1 MADERDTKVQEALQ
15 SANIGQDIPN
25 SPTSFREETS
35 SEIAAPIKAHYSLKK
50 DESTPRIGASVPIRS
65 SQYKEET
72 AAEIAAPVPV
82 IRRQSQQQAG
92 QGQKTQAAAGTGVGT
107 LALALSILSLF
118 VLPILFGAAGIVLG
132 FVARRKGATG
142 LGAWAIGI
150 GAISIVIGI
159 FILPFF

>member
-15 SANIGQDIPN
+15 SSNIGQDIPN
-25 SPTSFREETS
+25 SPTSFREETA
-35 SEIAAPIKAHYSLKK
+35 SEIAEPIKAHYTLKK
-50 DESTPRIGASVPIRS
+50 DESVPRIGASVPIRTS
-65 SQYKEET
+65 EYREET
-72 AAEIAAPVPV
+72 AAEIAAPAPL
-82 IRRQSQQQAG
+82 IRGREHEEERE
-92 QGQKTQAAAGTGVGT
+92 KAAGGTGIGT
-107 LALALSILSLF
+107 LALILSILSLF

-132 FVARRKGATG
+132 FVARRRGANG

>member
-1 MADERDTKVQEALQ
+1 MADERDTKVQEALR
-15 SANIGQDIPN
+15 SSTIGQDIPN

-35 SEIAAPIKAHYSLKK
+35 TELTEPIKAHYTLKK
-50 DESTPRIGASVPIRS
+50 DESAPRIGDSVPIRS

-72 AAEIAAPVPV
+72 AAEIAAPVPL
-82 IRRQSQQQAG
+82 IRRREQSDERE
-92 QGQKTQAAAGTGVGT
+92 KAAGGTGLGT
-107 LALALSILSLF
+107 LALVLSILSLF
-118 VLPILFGAAGIVLG
+118 VMPILFGAAGIVLG
-132 FVARRKGATG
+132 FVARRRGANG

>member
-25 SPTSFREETS
+25 SPTTYREETA
-35 SEIAAPIKAHYSLKK
+35 SEIAAPIKAHYTLKK
-50 DESTPRIGASVPIRS
+50 DDNNPNIGASVPMRS
-65 SQYKEET
+65 SEYREET
-72 AAEIAAPVPV
+72 AAEIAAPVPL
-82 IRRQSQQQAG
+82 IRRKEQT
-92 QGQKTQAAAGTGVGT
+92 GQKENAAGGTGLGT
-107 LALALSILSLF
+107 LALVLSILSLF

-132 FVARRKGATG
+132 FVARRRGATG

>member
-25 SPTSFREETS
+25 SPTSFREETA
-35 SEIAAPIKAHYSLKK
+35 SEFAAPIKAHYTLKK
-50 DESTPRIGASVPIRS
+50 EENDPKIGASVPIRS
-65 SQYKEET
+65 SEFREET
-72 AAEIAAPVPV
+72 AAEIAAPVPL
-82 IRRQSQQQAG
+82 IHRREHEG
-92 QGQKTQAAAGTGVGT
+92 QREKAVGGTGMGT
-107 LALALSILSLF
+107 LALVLSILSLF
-118 VLPILFGAAGIVLG
+118 VMPILFGAAGIVLG
-132 FVARRKGATG
+132 FVARRRGATR